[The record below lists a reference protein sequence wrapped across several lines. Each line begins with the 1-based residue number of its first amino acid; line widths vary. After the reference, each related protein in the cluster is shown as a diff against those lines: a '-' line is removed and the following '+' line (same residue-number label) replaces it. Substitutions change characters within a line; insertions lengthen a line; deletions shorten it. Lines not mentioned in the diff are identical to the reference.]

1 MICDATDAVLTD
13 WLNII
18 RGEFQEMPGLH
29 LTRSQF
35 QRLWGLDTRMCDET
49 IDVLVKS
56 RFLVQKPDGN
66 YARYQSV
73 A

>member
-1 MICDATDAVLTD
+1 MICADTPLTD

-18 RGEFQEMPGLH
+18 RGEFLEMPGLH

-35 QRLWGLDTRMCDET
+35 QRLWALDARTCDET
-49 IDVLVKS
+49 IDALVKS
-56 RFLVQKPDGN
+56 RFLVRKADGN